1 MKSFAK
7 FEYISEKYAGGDQ
20 RFVDQMD
27 QSARD
32 LITTS
37 KLSKLRREKLIKGAD
52 AKKSKRAQGG
62 KSVKTGIQNV
72 MNRTKKKAQD
82 LKDKGKAFAKDDD
95 GRRVG
100 RSGAGAIKSVFDFK
114 PDTERT
120 DIGQGGM
127 GTAMRN
133 MTNVGKAALSG
144 IVNAPAE
151 TQTAKKKTVG
161 GNILNR
167 LKNRF
172 QKKAGIVDKEQT
184 PQAQKITTGKGNEIA
199 KDLEQKTRKGAP
211 DSPSTSQLAKNPSG
225 GKTIDTLSGRMAIKR
240 DQLIKNR
247 QEKSNQPYVDKTR
260 RQQRSPVGSSQTEMG
275 AKTIAKNKSGDKL
288 QLSTFKSIKR
298 NAIKR
303 GKQRYAQAKKMGN
316 LGRTVTKKI
325 SRSTEGKPQNPISL
339 SSRGTTTQTPISLS
353 SSGVKKSEQLK
364 KALQDPEANFQSSEI
379 TPRQANQSSVKR
391 SNPTQPRNVN
401 VINKKPQT
409 RQGSFLSRLGV
420 KSENIPRK
428 PIQKRLNLTPTQS
441 EETMNLK
448 EINAIAIRKE
458 LASKGI
464 QTKARSFDEIEQE
477 KVKNKALERV
487 KKRTGAF
494 PVAQQESYSHWREEF
509 IWETD
514 KKYPDKIK
522 EIKPM
527 SGKNTITINPEDET
541 SKYKRG
547 Y

>member
-95 GRRVG
+95 GRRAG
-100 RSGAGAIKSVFDFK
+100 RSAAGAVKSVFDFK

-133 MTNVGKAALSG
+133 MTNVGKAAISG

-151 TQTAKKKTVG
+151 TLTAKKKTVG

-167 LKNRF
+167 LKNKF
-172 QKKAGIVDKEQT
+172 QRKAGIVDKEQT
-184 PQAQKITTGKGNEIA
+184 PQAQKITKGKGDQIA

-211 DSPSTSQLAKNPSG
+211 DSLSTSQLAKNPSG
-225 GKTIDTLSGRMAIKR
+225 GKTTDTLSGRMAIKR

-247 QEKSNQPYVDKTR
+247 QEKSNQPYVDKTG
-260 RQQRSPVGSSQTEMG
+260 RQQKSPVGSSQTEMG
-275 AKTIAKNKSGDKL
+275 GKTIATNRSGQRL
-288 QLSTFKSIKR
+288 NLSTFKSIKR
-298 NAIKR
+298 NAMNR
-303 GKQRYAQAKKMGN
+303 GKQRYAQAKKMSN
-316 LGRTVTKKI
+316 VGRTITKKQ
-325 SRSTEGKPQNPISL
+325 SQSTQGRPLNA
-339 SSRGTTTQTPISLS
+339 ISLS

-364 KALQDPEANFQSSEI
+364 KALQDPDANFKSSERT
-379 TPRQANQSSVKR
+379 TPRQASQTSVKR

-409 RQGSFLSRLGV
+409 TRQLSLNTGV
-420 KSENIPRK
+420 KSEPRK
-428 PIQKRLNLTPTQS
+428 TNKKYQLPIRFNQT

-448 EINAIAIRKE
+448 ELNAIALRKE

-487 KKRTGAF
+487 KKRGGTM

-514 KKYPDKIK
+514 KKYPDKVK

-527 SGKNTITINPEDET
+527 SGKNTITINPEDES

>member
-82 LKDKGKAFAKDDD
+82 LKDKGKAFAKGDD
-95 GRRVG
+95 GRRTG
-100 RSGAGAIKSVFDFK
+100 RSAAGAVKSVFDFK

-133 MTNVGKAALSG
+133 MTNVGKAAISG

-199 KDLEQKTRKGAP
+199 KDLEQKTRKGSP

-298 NAIKR
+298 NALKR
-303 GKQRYAQAKKMGN
+303 GKQRYAQAKKMSN
-316 LGRTVTKKI
+316 VGRTITKKT
-325 SRSTEGKPQNPISL
+325 SQPTQGKPLNAISL
-339 SSRGTTTQTPISLS
+339 SA
-353 SSGVKKSEQLK
+353 SGVKNSEGLK
-364 KALQDPEANFQSSEI
+364 AALQNPEANFKSSEI

-391 SNPTQPRNVN
+391 SNPTQPRNIN

-428 PIQKRLNLTPTQS
+428 PIQKRLNLTPTQN

-448 EINAIAIRKE
+448 ELNAIALRKE

-514 KKYPDKIK
+514 KKYPEKMK

>member
-7 FEYISEKYAGGDQ
+7 FEHISEKYAGGDQ

-37 KLSKLRREKLIKGAD
+37 KLSKLRREKLITGAD

-62 KSVKTGIQNV
+62 KAVKTGIQNV

-82 LKDKGKAFAKDDD
+82 LKDKGKAFAKDED

-100 RSGAGAIKSVFDFK
+100 RSTAGAFKSVFDFK

-120 DIGQGGM
+120 DTGAGGM

-133 MTNVGKAALSG
+133 MTNVGKAAMSG

-151 TQTAKKKTVG
+151 RLTSKKKTVG

-167 LKNRF
+167 LKNRL
-172 QKKAGIVDKEQT
+172 QKRAGITDKEQT
-184 PQAQKITTGKGNEIA
+184 PQAQKITTGKGGQIA
-199 KDLEQKTRKGAP
+199 KDLEKQTRTGGA
-211 DSPSTSQLAKNPSG
+211 DSLPASQLAKNPSG
-225 GKTIDTLSGRMAIKR
+225 GKTTSTLSGRMAIKR
-240 DQLIKNR
+240 DELRKKR
-247 QEKSNQPYVDKTR
+247 EEKESKPYVDKTG
-260 RQQRSPVGSSQTEMG
+260 RQQKSPVGSSQTEMG
-275 AKTIAKNKSGDKL
+275 AKTIATNKSGQKL
-288 QLSTFKSIKR
+288 NLSSFKAIKR
-298 NAIKR
+298 NAINR
-303 GKQRYAQAKKMGN
+303 GKQRYAQAKKMSN
-316 LGRTVTKKI
+316 VGRTITKKT
-325 SRSTEGKPQNPISL
+325 SQSTQGKLPLN
-339 SSRGTTTQTPISLS
+339 TISLS
-353 SSGVKKSEQLK
+353 SSGVKDSEGLK
-364 KALQDPEANFQSSEI
+364 KALQDPDANFKSSEI
-379 TPRQANQSSVKR
+379 TPRKANQTKVSQ
-391 SNPTQPRNVN
+391 PTEPRKNN
-401 VINKKPQT
+401 VINKKQ
-409 RQGSFLSRLGV
+409 QQLSFLRRLGV
-420 KSENIPRK
+420 ASKK
-428 PIQKRLNLTPTQS
+428 PLKNIQKRLNLTQRQRTQS

-458 LASKGI
+458 LANKGI
-464 QTKARSFDEIEQE
+464 QTKARSFDEIQQE
-477 KVKNKALERV
+477 KIKSKALERA
-487 KKRTGAF
+487 KKRGGSVMVTND
-494 PVAQQESYSHWREEF
+494 ESYSHWREEF

-514 KKYPDKIK
+514 KKYPEKIK

-527 SGKNTITINPEDET
+527 SGKNNITINPEDET